1 VPATVSTAPKLG
13 LHFQLPSH
21 PAVSP
26 HQRFRDTVEQ
36 AVVGEALGFESVW
49 PVEQHFDAEASML
62 SAPLLLLAAI
72 AERTT
77 RLRLGTAILL
87 ASLHHPVRLAAELA
101 TLDVLSGGRV
111 ECGLGR
117 GMDPVHFAR
126 FDQTRPDGYDHLAE
140 TIEVLRRAWTDAASD
155 VHPRPLQLPHPP
167 IRVAANSPG
176 TFRHAGRAGLPI
188 LVAAHINPPHQLA
201 ELLALYRQEREAAGH
216 RHGDDVTVLTPVFA
230 HPDPERLRQL
240 VEPGVER
247 IAEAL
252 HRKLSNAE
260 AAAPG
265 GPSGDGQRA
274 MIASIRGRL
283 GDLRPDTMA
292 ERRMAIF
299 ASPARAA
306 EQLHALSAELGAT
319 RVICWF
325 NPGGLIPHRD
335 VLAAMERLALEAA
348 DHGLLGSGTG
358 SDAVARTSRPTCPSP
373 AFAGRVP
380 PPTTHGARR

>member
-1 VPATVSTAPKLG
+1 VPATTTALKLG
-13 LHFQLPSH
+13 LHFQVPSH
-21 PAVSP
+21 PTVSP

-49 PVEQHFDAEASML
+49 PVEQHFDGDASML

-87 ASLHHPVRLAAELA
+87 APLHHPLRLATELA

-126 FDQTRPDGYDHLAE
+126 FGQTRPDGHDHLAE
-140 TIEVLRRAWTDAASD
+140 TIDVLRRAWTDPASD
-155 VHPRPLQLPHPP
+155 VHPRPVQQPHPP
-167 IRVAANSPG
+167 IRVAANSPD

-188 LVAAHINPPHQLA
+188 LVATHINPPHQLA
-201 ELLALYRQEREAAGH
+201 ELLALYRHERDAAGH
-216 RHGDDVTVLTPVFA
+216 PRGDDVTLLTPVFT
-230 HPDPERLRQL
+230 HPDPDRLRQL
-240 VEPGVER
+240 VAPGVER
-247 IAEAL
+247 IAGVL

-260 AAAPG
+260 AAAPA
-265 GPSGDGQRA
+265 GPSGDGPRA
-274 MIASIRGRL
+274 MIASIRARL
-283 GDLRPDTMA
+283 GDLRADTMS

-299 ASPARAA
+299 ATPALAA
-306 EQLHALSAELGAT
+306 EQLHALSAELGAN

-335 VLAAMERLALEAA
+335 VLAAMEHLALEPTADLVAA
-348 DHGLLGSGTG
+348 TPQQG
-358 SDAVARTSRPTCPSP
+358 PST
-373 AFAGRVP
+373 R
-380 PPTTHGARR
+380 